1 MEINSKTRRWRSVQ
15 RQGTLLAAV
24 ACVAILSAT
33 IHNTSPGKDLSASTS
48 IQKRRRIADGGAAV
62 GDNFNGKNSPQAA
75 HFDFR
80 TLSGTEDALGSL
92 LKLRGGDSFSHR
104 RENFKPSVD
113 AQQARR
119 DRYEALKGLTNQ
131 KRQEAMNKKRAVF
144 NRTQPSSGADGAGT
158 AQSNEPPVTLQDLPR
173 LVQSL
178 KSSTVEERL
187 SGARNMRK
195 LLSNENPPADAAVE
209 KSKIKGKLVGAL
221 QPLVE
226 ALKQTE
232 STELQFEAAWAL
244 TNIASTDFTKQ
255 VVYAG
260 AVEPL
265 VGLLTSQSADV
276 REQSAWCLGNV
287 AGDCAELRDTVIRA
301 GAVEPILAN
310 VRQPE
315 SLSLLRN
322 TIWAMSNLCRGKP
335 GVQIEVARQVMPV
348 LANTV
353 MLCSDEDTLIDACWA
368 FSYLTDGE
376 NERIDLL
383 VEHKP
388 VVQALVKHLHSKSSS
403 LIAPVL
409 QTLGNVI
416 NGTDEQTQVV
426 MDSGILS
433 HLLQLLQHPK
443 KSLRK
448 ETCWLISNIA
458 AGGWGVVVE
467 LGAIKPL
474 CELLT
479 ASDPNLV
486 SVVLSALES
495 ILQVSEENGLDYD
508 ERLEDAE
515 GLDKLEE
522 LQGHKNEDIYLK
534 AVSILERY
542 FPAGEE
548 DVGED

>member
-1 MEINSKTRRWRSVQ
+1 
-15 RQGTLLAAV
+15 
-24 ACVAILSAT
+24 
-33 IHNTSPGKDLSASTS
+33 
-48 IQKRRRIADGGAAV
+48 
-62 GDNFNGKNSPQAA
+62 
-75 HFDFR
+75 
-80 TLSGTEDALGSL
+80 
-92 LKLRGGDSFSHR
+92 
-104 RENFKPSVD
+104 
-113 AQQARR
+113 
-119 DRYEALKGLTNQ
+119 
-131 KRQEAMNKKRAVF
+131 
-144 NRTQPSSGADGAGT
+144 
-158 AQSNEPPVTLQDLPR
+158 
-173 LVQSL
+173 
-178 KSSTVEERL
+178 VE
-187 SGARNMRK
+187 
-195 LLSNENPPADAAVE
+195 
-209 KSKIKGKLVGAL
+209 VGAL

-388 VVQALVKHLHSKSSS
+388 VVQALVKHLDSKSSS

-409 QTLGNVI
+409 RTLGNVI
-416 NGTDEQTQVV
+416 TGTDEQTQVV

-458 AGGWGVVVE
+458 AGNRKQISMLLEEPRLIHEVLQHLAWGQWEVREEAAWAISNLCMSKEHVQKVVE